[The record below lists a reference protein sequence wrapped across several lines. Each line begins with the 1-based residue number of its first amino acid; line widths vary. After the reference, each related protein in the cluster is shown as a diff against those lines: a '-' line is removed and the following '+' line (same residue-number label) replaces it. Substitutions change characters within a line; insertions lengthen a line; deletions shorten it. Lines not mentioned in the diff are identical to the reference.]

1 MTVLLQL
8 WIRRYPTQP
17 AMNSLTGSE
26 VQWKHLHLNPRMTV
40 SESSTK
46 AWFQN
51 VGEESVQT

>member
-1 MTVLLQL
+1 L